1 MEQLEQIRVQKLKQ
15 IRELGYDPYPNTYR
29 YTHTIG
35 QVVKDF
41 AEKTAEQL
49 EHGKQKVRVAGRI
62 LANRP
67 FGKAGFMALSDG
79 EDQVQVYAKKDQ
91 LPERDF
97 QLYHLLDIGDFIGV
111 EGTMFRTRTGELT
124 IYSNEIRSEEH
135 TSELQSQSNLVCR
148 LLL

>member
-35 QVVKDF
+35 QVVRDF

-49 EHGKQKVRVAGRI
+49 EHGKHKVRVAGRI

-79 EDQVQVYAKKDQ
+79 QDQVQVYAKKDQ
-91 LPERDF
+91 LPERDRKSV
-97 QLYHLLDIGDFIGV
+97 V
-111 EGTMFRTRTGELT
+111 EGKRGGNGGRRVE
-124 IYSNEIRSEEH
+124 REERD
-135 TSELQSQSNLVCR
+135 EPE
-148 LLL
+148 